1 MWWERGHTGLAGGVS
16 LSGVPDP
23 SWRHLLLWSNFRWR
37 FDVLPGDQLHWYGGY
52 LGTSLW
58 VLALAG
64 LALGRRRL
72 VGPLGVALAG
82 LGLALIFVLGYRLV
96 VDLPMVASLNAGR
109 YLLFAVFFLAFAA
122 GAGGLAIERRAGP
135 RWLAAG
141 LALLAIDLGPKT
153 FQQPYLTRSD
163 TSPVGYPVE
172 MLAEFADPAR
182 EAVPGRLPGY
192 RLHPTTDKVHP
203 FSAIGWLAFTT
214 GIPQMNSLF
223 TEAPHAVSLFHDP
236 WRRLFD
242 AEFDAMESANALR
255 QHPEYEF
262 IYNGARMQNLRYL
275 LSILPPTPDESHGHM
290 RMGWRVSTPLM
301 VAGKAMP
308 FPAAEFARA
317 RRDGTMEQM
326 VRASFPDRADLDMLA
341 DIFPALWTMRIT
353 EPLPQGLAR
362 DVVVL
367 AKEEQGR
374 DLGTSPTAEVLH
386 HRVENQHVELEVEVD
401 QACFAR
407 LAYAH
412 YPYLR
417 VLVGG
422 REVQALPTAGGFIAV
437 ELPPGR
443 HEIELVPY
451 LSPLRK
457 AMLGLLVA
465 LAGVSGVVIGQWRSS
480 RKRSA

>member
-1 MWWERGHTGLAGGVS
+1 
-16 LSGVPDP
+16 
-23 SWRHLLLWSNFRWR
+23 
-37 FDVLPGDQLHWYGGY
+37 
-52 LGTSLW
+52 
-58 VLALAG
+58 
-64 LALGRRRL
+64 
-72 VGPLGVALAG
+72 
-82 LGLALIFVLGYRLV
+82 
-96 VDLPMVASLNAGR
+96 
-109 YLLFAVFFLAFAA
+109 
-122 GAGGLAIERRAGP
+122 
-135 RWLAAG
+135 
-141 LALLAIDLGPKT
+141 
-153 FQQPYLTRSD
+153 
-163 TSPVGYPVE
+163 
-172 MLAEFADPAR
+172 
-182 EAVPGRLPGY
+182 
-192 RLHPTTDKVHP
+192 
-203 FSAIGWLAFTT
+203 
-214 GIPQMNSLF
+214 
-223 TEAPHAVSLFHDP
+223 
-236 WRRLFD
+236 
-242 AEFDAMESANALR
+242 
-255 QHPEYEF
+255 
-262 IYNGARMQNLRYL
+262 
-275 LSILPPTPDESHGHM
+275 
-290 RMGWRVSTPLM
+290 
-301 VAGKAMP
+301 MP

-317 RRDGTMEQM
+317 RRDGTMKQM

-353 EPLPQGLAR
+353 EPMPQGLAC

-386 HRVENQHVELEVEVD
+386 HKVENQQVELEVEVD

-457 AMLGLLVA
+457 AMLGLLVG